1 MKGYSLRRFFAL
13 LRKEWIQVGRD
24 AMTLR
29 IIIAIPIMQLFLFGY
44 AINSDPKKIG
54 RASCRDRV

>member
-1 MKGYSLRRFFAL
+1 MRGYSLRRFFAM

-29 IIIAIPIMQLFLFGY
+29 I
-44 AINSDPKKIG
+44 KIG
-54 RASCRDRV
+54 RAHV